1 VQELILPPI
10 YQQKLEAVRVA
21 FLEPSQARALT
32 EAQVIALQGL
42 ASVIG
47 PEKVGLIEVLK
58 HVDISHVGVNPF
70 TGIIPIVQPVIDTL
84 HQQTQ
89 KALPASGPQSLPP
102 APDKPK

>member
-1 VQELILPPI
+1 
-10 YQQKLEAVRVA
+10 VA

-58 HVDISHVGVNPF
+58 HVDISHVSMNPF
-70 TGIIPIVQPVIDTL
+70 TGTIPIVQPVIDAL

-89 KALPASGPQSLPP
+89 KALPPGIPKGLPP
-102 APDKPK
+102 DPNEPKSR